1 MKLQDTL
8 ELHVKAAVK
17 ELFQSD
23 LESVEFQATRK
34 EFAGDIT
41 VVVFPM
47 LRVVKGNPVA
57 IGEQIGK
64 YLKDNVALVKGFNV
78 VKGFLNIEIDDS
90 YYIDFFNSIKN
101 QNNYGF
107 ASLKDDKAVMVE
119 YSSPNTNKPL
129 HLGHVRNVLLG
140 YSVSEIL
147 KASGKKVYK
156 TQIINDRGIHICKSM
171 LAWEKFADLGVDGE
185 RETPETTLNPELKKG
200 DKLVG
205 NYYVKFDEKFRDE
218 VRGKLDN
225 ASSLLSEFLRES
237 FKKGELNMPKVMKEV
252 DQEHKGVFM
261 KLANIKMD
269 WLEKKSES
277 IKFNDYSRSSYD
289 ILYSS
294 VFEHLL
300 ENEES
305 ALLIDDLIK
314 IFDQDLIRYFD
325 KERVKLLEDLSKT
338 YFSEDSELQNQAQE
352 MLRQWEAGDKE
363 VVALWE
369 KMNGWVY
376 EGFEATYKAIGVD
389 FDKYYYESQT
399 YLLGKEFV
407 AEGLKSG
414 VFFKKEDGSVW
425 CDLTDDGLDE
435 KIVLRADGTA
445 VYMTQD
451 IGTAIQRIKDY
462 PDVGGMVYTVGNE
475 QDYHFKV
482 LFLILKKLGFDW
494 AKNLYHLSYGM
505 VDLPSGKM
513 KSREG
518 TVVDAD
524 DLIQEMADTAEEIS
538 KELGKL
544 DDYSEDDK
552 KALYKTIGLGALK
565 YYILKVDPKKRILFD
580 PKESIDFQGNTGPF
594 IQYTYARIQSILRK
608 SNIDE
613 NVTLSAA
620 EVSLQ
625 DKERDLLKQLEQ
637 FPEVIQNAAEQH
649 SPALVANYTY
659 DLVKDFN
666 SFYQNVSILGADK
679 EEEKIFR
686 VQLSKT
692 VGQTIKN
699 AFSVLG
705 IDVPERM

>member
-17 ELFQSD
+17 ELFRSD

-34 EFAGDIT
+34 EFTGDIT

-47 LRVVKGNPVA
+47 LRVVKGNPVV
-57 IGEQIGK
+57 IGEQIGQ
-64 YLKDNVALVKGFNV
+64 YLQDNVTLVKGFNV

-90 YYIDFFNSIKN
+90 YYVDFFNTIKN
-101 QNNYGF
+101 QSNYGF

-171 LAWEKFADLGVDGE
+171 LAWQRFGNG
-185 RETPETTLNPELKKG
+185 ETPESTGLKG

-205 NYYVKFDEKFRDE
+205 NYYVEFDKAYKTEIAELVVQGQNEEDAK
-218 VRGKLDN
+218 KN
-225 ASSLLSEFLRES
+225 A
-237 FKKGELNMPKVMKEV
+237 P
-252 DQEHKGVFM
+252 
-261 KLANIKMD
+261 I
-269 WLEKKSES
+269 
-277 IKFNDYSRSSYD
+277 
-289 ILYSS
+289 
-294 VFEHLL
+294 LL
-300 ENEES
+300 E
-305 ALLIDDLIK
+305 
-314 IFDQDLIRYFD
+314 
-325 KERVKLLEDLSKT
+325 
-338 YFSEDSELQNQAQE
+338 AQE
-352 MLRQWEAGDKE
+352 MLRQWEAGDAE

-376 EGFEATYKAIGVD
+376 EGFEETYKAIGVD

-407 AEGLKSG
+407 AEGLKTG
-414 VFFKKEDGSVW
+414 VFEEDPDGSVW
-425 CDLTDDGLDE
+425 CDLTDEGLDR

-544 DDYSEDDK
+544 DDYSEADK

-613 NVTLSAA
+613 NITLSAA
-620 EVSLQ
+620 EVSLH
-625 DKERDLLKQLEQ
+625 DKERELLKQLEQ
-637 FPEVIQNAAEQH
+637 FPEVIQNAASQH

-666 SFYQNVSILGADK
+666 SLYQNVSILGADK
-679 EEEKIFR
+679 EEEKVFR

-705 IDVPERM
+705 IEVPERM